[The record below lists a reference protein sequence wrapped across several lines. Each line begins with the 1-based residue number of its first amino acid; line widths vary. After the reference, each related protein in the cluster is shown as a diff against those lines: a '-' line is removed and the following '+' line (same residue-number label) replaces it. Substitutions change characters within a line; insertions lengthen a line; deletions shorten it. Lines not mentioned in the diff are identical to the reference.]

1 MVAID
6 PDFKTK
12 YPVSTTHVEHAV
24 RNEELPSKR
33 LGIHGTE
40 VAVDFDICI
49 ADGICI
55 SVCPVNVFD
64 WLETPGCTTPN
75 ASGQAVLAEKK
86 ADPTREKD
94 CIFCRACEVQCPVL
108 AIKITEP

>member
-6 PDFKTK
+6 PDFKAK
-12 YPVSTTHVEHAV
+12 FPVSGTHIEHSV
-24 RNEELPSKR
+24 RAEDQPSKK

-55 SVCPVNVFD
+55 SVCPVNVFE
-64 WLETPGCTTPN
+64 WLETPGCTNPN
-75 ASGQAVLAEKK
+75 ASGQAILAEKK
-86 ADPTREKD
+86 ADPIREKD

>member
-1 MVAID
+1 MPAID

-12 YPVSTTHVEHAV
+12 FPVTGTHIEHTL
-24 RNEELPSKR
+24 RNDDQAKNM

-64 WLETPGCTTPN
+64 WLETPAAMNPN
-75 ASGQAVLAEKK
+75 LSGQALLAEKK